1 MADPSIVGAKY
12 SGSIVRELLNLIPV
26 VLGGLLLV
34 VLSTAPE
41 VRGIKAGR
49 G

>member
-1 MADPSIVGAKY
+1 MVDPSIVGAKY
-12 SGSIVRELLNLIPV
+12 SGSIVRELHNLMPV
-26 VLGGLLLV
+26 VLGGLQLI

-41 VRGIKAGR
+41 VSGIKAGR